1 MASHRSLHAH
11 VPLRPADD
19 HSQFCLVLCSA
30 LMPADSPPLDAKVA
44 FLRSFC
50 GRDDEAI
57 ETHFSWV
64 FLIGDR
70 AWKLRKPVRRD
81 TMDYGSLDARR
92 LDSLAEVRLNRRLA
106 PGVYLGAAPLTQD
119 ADGRFAI
126 DGQGE
131 VVDWL
136 VCMRRLD
143 RARMLEAQLA
153 QGSFNPQA
161 LRPVVRLL
169 AGFYRAAAP
178 AISDGPA
185 FVARVGRQ
193 VEANHRV
200 LALAGVAGD
209 GKLLE
214 RQREFIARHSSP
226 LAQRAA
232 SGCVVEAHGDLRPEH
247 IYLDGLPAIIDCLE
261 FDRDLRVLDRAEELS
276 FLHLECARIGHE
288 AIGRALLRSCLA
300 ELADDAPDTLLH
312 FYRSHRAATRA
323 KLYVWRA
330 SEPDGGTPGA
340 WLDRAGSYVRSAL
353 EDSARSLD

>member
-1 MASHRSLHAH
+1 
-11 VPLRPADD
+11 
-19 HSQFCLVLCSA
+19 
-30 LMPADSPPLDAKVA
+30 MPADSPTLDAKVA
-44 FLRSFC
+44 FLRDFC

-57 ETHFSWV
+57 ETHFAWV

-81 TMDYGSLDARR
+81 TMDYGSLEARR
-92 LDSLAEVRLNRRLA
+92 LDSLEEVRLNRRLA
-106 PGVYLGAAPLTQD
+106 PDVYLGAAPLTQD

-126 DGQGE
+126 DGEGE

-153 QGSFNPQA
+153 QRSFNPEA

-169 AGFYRAAAP
+169 ADFYRAAVP

-200 LALAGVAGD
+200 LASAAVAGA
-209 GKLLE
+209 GKLVEL
-214 RQREFIARHSSP
+214 QREFLAKHPSL
-226 LAQRAA
+226 LAQRAIG
-232 SGCVVEAHGDLRPEH
+232 GCVVEAHGDLRPEH
-247 IYLDGLPAIIDCLE
+247 VYLDDSPAIIDCLE

-276 FLHLECARIGHE
+276 FLHLECERIGHE
-288 AIGRALLRSCLA
+288 ATGRALLRGCLA
-300 ELADDAPDTLLH
+300 QLADNAADALLH
-312 FYRSHRAATRA
+312 FYRSHRATTRA

-330 SEPDGGTPGA
+330 SEPDGGTPGE
-340 WLDRAGSYVRSAL
+340 WLERAGGYVQSAL

>member
-1 MASHRSLHAH
+1 MASHRSLHTH
-11 VPLRPADD
+11 VPLRPPDD
-19 HSQFCLVLCSA
+19 HSQFCLVLCST
-30 LMPADSPPLDAKVA
+30 LMPADPPTLDAKVA
-44 FLRSFC
+44 FLRGFC

-57 ETHFSWV
+57 ETHFAWV

-92 LDSLAEVRLNRRLA
+92 LDSLAEVRLNQRLA

-126 DGQGE
+126 DGPGAI
-131 VVDWL
+131 VDWL

-143 RARMLEAQLA
+143 RARLLDAQLA
-153 QGSFNPQA
+153 RREVDPEA

-169 AGFYRAAAP
+169 AEFYRTAAP

-200 LALAGVAGD
+200 LAPAGIAGNETLLA
-209 GKLLE
+209 L
-214 RQREFIARHSSP
+214 QRDFIAQHSS
-226 LAQRAA
+226 LVAQRAA

-247 IYLDGLPAIIDCLE
+247 VYLDDSPAIIDCLE

-276 FLHLECARIGHE
+276 FLHLECARSGHE
-288 AIGRALLRSCLA
+288 ATGRALLRGCLA
-300 ELADDAPDTLLH
+300 QLADQAPDALLH

-330 SEPDGGTPGA
+330 SEPDGGTPGE